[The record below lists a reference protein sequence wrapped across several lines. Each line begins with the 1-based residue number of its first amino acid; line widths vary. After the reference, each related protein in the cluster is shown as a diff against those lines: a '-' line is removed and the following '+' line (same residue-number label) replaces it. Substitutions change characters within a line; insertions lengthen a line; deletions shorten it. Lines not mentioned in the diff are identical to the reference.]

1 MNGDD
6 VRLKQIGSRLTYA
19 NVMAT
24 GAMFVALGG
33 GAYALSGVPDRSG
46 VFHGCVATSGALRV
60 VAKASSCRKAKTV
73 TRGKHR
79 VRIPGES
86 AIAWNQQGRP
96 GVNGVNGATGLNGA
110 NGASGATNLVVRSE
124 AHSGFSGEF
133 VPQCNPGERAVGGGV
148 SRADGSTTGGDVVT
162 QSAPAIRGASPRI
175 AQPGETPTAWADGV
189 DATSTGNFVFYVV
202 CASP

>member
-46 VFHGCVATSGALRV
+46 VFHGCVAKSGALRV

-96 GVNGVNGATGLNGA
+96 GVNGVNGVNGI
-110 NGASGATNLVVRSE
+110 NGVGGATNVVVRTATIANANGGGRE
-124 AHSGFSGEF
+124 AD
-133 VPQCNPGERAVGGGV
+133 CNPGERAVGGGV
-148 SRADGSTTGGDVVT
+148 SRSDGGVNSGDVIHDSFPESVQGT
-162 QSAPAIRGASPRI
+162 GLPAPVGA
-175 AQPGETPTAWADGV
+175 TPTAWRSDLSVAAGP
-189 DATSTGNFVFYVV
+189 AGMTFYVI